1 MGSFGVYAVLFF
13 FFFFSLCDDMYL
25 VGKSGGRCMKECA
38 WVLCYFSRVPDR
50 TSNVKDLMIF
60 LAYL

>member
-1 MGSFGVYAVLFF
+1 
-13 FFFFSLCDDMYL
+13 
-25 VGKSGGRCMKECA
+25 MKECA

-60 LAYL
+60 FGLSLDR

>member
-1 MGSFGVYAVLFF
+1 
-13 FFFFSLCDDMYL
+13 
-25 VGKSGGRCMKECA
+25 MKECA